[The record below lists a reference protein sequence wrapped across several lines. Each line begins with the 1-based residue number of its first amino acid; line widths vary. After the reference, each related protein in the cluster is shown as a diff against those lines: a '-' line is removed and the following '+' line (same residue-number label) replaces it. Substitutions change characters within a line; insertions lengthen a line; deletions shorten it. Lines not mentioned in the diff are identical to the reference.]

1 MRFCVR
7 DVTLLGRARI
17 GAEREPEP
25 TFAACMPMAPSGD
38 RFPRRFPCYLKGFA
52 MTAKPRSL
60 LLPAALCLA
69 LFATTPAF
77 AQDTGSDADV
87 IADATVPA
95 DRLAERYADLAGSP
109 EAAADLI
116 GHLRSGDDFTV
127 TDTVTTTTT
136 NPDGTTTTSTSTVDR
151 VIVNPNGPMGYGEI
165 NITLSMAQAL
175 VDAGTYADLQSAL
188 SGTTTT
194 VTNPDGTTTTSTSGG
209 VLALRA
215 DGMGWGQI
223 AKQLGFNLGELVS
236 ASNGHAKSQVAAA
249 HADKHVAKPDR
260 VAKVERPQRPERIAR
275 PDKPERPQKPERGGR
290 P

>member
-1 MRFCVR
+1 
-7 DVTLLGRARI
+7 
-17 GAEREPEP
+17 
-25 TFAACMPMAPSGD
+25 
-38 RFPRRFPCYLKGFA
+38 
-52 MTAKPRSL
+52 
-60 LLPAALCLA
+60 
-69 LFATTPAF
+69 
-77 AQDTGSDADV
+77 
-87 IADATVPA
+87 
-95 DRLAERYADLAGSP
+95 
-109 EAAADLI
+109 
-116 GHLRSGDDFTV
+116 
-127 TDTVTTTTT
+127 
-136 NPDGTTTTSTSTVDR
+136 
-151 VIVNPNGPMGYGEI
+151 
-165 NITLSMAQAL
+165 MAQAL

>member
-1 MRFCVR
+1 
-7 DVTLLGRARI
+7 
-17 GAEREPEP
+17 
-25 TFAACMPMAPSGD
+25 
-38 RFPRRFPCYLKGFA
+38 
-52 MTAKPRSL
+52 MTARPRSL

-69 LFATTPAF
+69 LFAATPAF
-77 AQDTGSDADV
+77 AQDTGGDADV
-87 IADATVPA
+87 IAQATVPA
-95 DRLAERYADLAGSP
+95 GRLAERYADLAGSP
-109 EAAADLI
+109 EAAAELI

-127 TDTVTTTTT
+127 TETVTTTTT

-188 SGTTTT
+188 TGTTTT

-209 VLALRA
+209 VLAMRA

-223 AKQLGFNLGELVS
+223 AKQLGFNLGQLVS
-236 ASNGHAKSQVAAA
+236 ASNNNGKSQAGATQASKAAD
-249 HADKHVAKPDR
+249 HGKPDR
-260 VAKVERPQRPERIAR
+260 IAKAERPSRPDKIERPQR
-275 PDKPERPQKPERGGR
+275 PERPQKPERGGR